1 MESKTENRI
10 NECISHL
17 DITYSYQLAKQ
28 METHKTNPVLGFR
41 TAGSDAEHKTGDFLY
56 EEMKRI
62 GLQNVT
68 KDEFWLDSWTFEHA
82 VLRFQD
88 QHGELHTCQMGAYQT
103 NFETNGFETYDLVYV
118 GRGTASD
125 YEGLN
130 VRGKLVL
137 ADINQRD
144 EWWINYP
151 VYQAYL
157 KGAIGLI
164 AVQTQGYAEIDPR
177 ALNAQDIA
185 GPEYAPAFSLSRQDA
200 SYLKELL
207 CPEDPAVSH
216 PSSVAVELNASSWV
230 ERNRPAYNI
239 TGYLPGTAASE
250 GDDRMILLSAHYDS
264 YFDGFQDD
272 NCAVSMTFGIIKALI
287 DSGYQPRYTIAV
299 CALAA
304 EEWGVCDSKFDW
316 STGAW
321 NQVFRVHPEWQGRVI
336 ADLNFELPAHAHNTQ
351 DAIRST
357 YESADFLKHFCENVT
372 VPKEAYPD
380 GLTVLAPIETWSDD
394 FSIAISGIP
403 STVNDF
409 SAGPFMETH

>member
-68 KDEFWLDSWTFEHA
+68 KDEFWLDSWTFERA

-103 NFETNGFETYDLVYV
+103 NFETDGFETYDLVYV
-118 GRGTASD
+118 GRGTTSD

-157 KGAIGLI
+157 KGAVGLI
-164 AVQTQGYAEIDPR
+164 AVQ
-177 ALNAQDIA
+177 
-185 GPEYAPAFSLSRQDA
+185 
-200 SYLKELL
+200 
-207 CPEDPAVSH
+207 
-216 PSSVAVELNASSWV
+216 
-230 ERNRPAYNI
+230 
-239 TGYLPGTAASE
+239 
-250 GDDRMILLSAHYDS
+250 
-264 YFDGFQDD
+264 
-272 NCAVSMTFGIIKALI
+272 
-287 DSGYQPRYTIAV
+287 
-299 CALAA
+299 
-304 EEWGVCDSKFDW
+304 
-316 STGAW
+316 
-321 NQVFRVHPEWQGRVI
+321 
-336 ADLNFELPAHAHNTQ
+336 
-351 DAIRST
+351 
-357 YESADFLKHFCENVT
+357 
-372 VPKEAYPD
+372 
-380 GLTVLAPIETWSDD
+380 
-394 FSIAISGIP
+394 
-403 STVNDF
+403 
-409 SAGPFMETH
+409 

>member
-68 KDEFWLDSWTFEHA
+68 KDEFWLDSWTFERA
-82 VLRFQD
+82 VLRFWD

-103 NFETNGFETYDLVYV
+103 NFETDGFETYDLVYV

-157 KGAIGLI
+157 KGAVGLI

-185 GPEYAPAFSLSRQDA
+185 GPEYAPAFSLSRQDL
-200 SYLKELL
+200 SRRS
-207 CPEDPAVSH
+207 CSI
-216 PSSVAVELNASSWV
+216 SSVL
-230 ERNRPAYNI
+230 
-239 TGYLPGTAASE
+239 
-250 GDDRMILLSAHYDS
+250 
-264 YFDGFQDD
+264 
-272 NCAVSMTFGIIKALI
+272 C
-287 DSGYQPRYTIAV
+287 
-299 CALAA
+299 
-304 EEWGVCDSKFDW
+304 
-316 STGAW
+316 
-321 NQVFRVHPEWQGRVI
+321 
-336 ADLNFELPAHAHNTQ
+336 
-351 DAIRST
+351 RS
-357 YESADFLKHFCENVT
+357 
-372 VPKEAYPD
+372 
-380 GLTVLAPIETWSDD
+380 
-394 FSIAISGIP
+394 
-403 STVNDF
+403 
-409 SAGPFMETH
+409 